1 MQGASLVHT
10 ILYSNTVHTLRLYLL
25 SSPGGPGRG
34 KPPLDFNHDCIQN
47 IQIQID
53 EAADISQ
60 GERERNSRLNSE
72 KRLSTLLPVR
82 ARGGGE
88 KAWNVRPWNQILVTS
103 LRYTVLR
110 NPILVI
116 EYDYMASEIGVTPSR
131 FREIASGNLQLDGG
145 SSISRINLQ

>member
-72 KRLSTLLPVR
+72 KRLDHAHLTP
-82 ARGGGE
+82 GGGCPS
-88 KAWNVRPWNQILVTS
+88 KVMGHPTPKDVYKLLGVRGPTPKDVYKL
-103 LRYTVLR
+103 L
-110 NPILVI
+110 
-116 EYDYMASEIGVTPSR
+116 GV
-131 FREIASGNLQLDGG
+131 
-145 SSISRINLQ
+145 

>member
-60 GERERNSRLNSE
+60 GETERSGLKAVAHATLLGGTLAPQN
-72 KRLSTLLPVR
+72 STLQQSYMV
-82 ARGGGE
+82 
-88 KAWNVRPWNQILVTS
+88 NVVKK
-103 LRYTVLR
+103 
-110 NPILVI
+110 
-116 EYDYMASEIGVTPSR
+116 
-131 FREIASGNLQLDGG
+131 
-145 SSISRINLQ
+145 